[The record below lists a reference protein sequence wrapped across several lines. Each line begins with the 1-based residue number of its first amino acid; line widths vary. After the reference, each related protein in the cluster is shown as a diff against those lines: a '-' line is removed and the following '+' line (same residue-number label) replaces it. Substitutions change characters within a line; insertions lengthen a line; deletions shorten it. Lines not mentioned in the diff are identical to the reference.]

1 VRVSFDEQAGS
12 YEERAGLPED
22 IAREVASLVLEGA
35 SGLVLDVG
43 AGTGAIG
50 RELAPRA
57 RYLGLDLSRPML
69 RQFVAPRLQADADAR
84 WPIADGAA
92 GVVLFSRS
100 AHLLKSQAV
109 LGEVLRVAQKGARVL
124 IGRVRRPRESAPEQ
138 IKRTM
143 QAMLRERELP
153 GKNGERATRDFL
165 DALVERGAAQL
176 EDRFSAEWTEEEA
189 PIDSFESWR
198 AKPGLG
204 GRVVPDGVKAQILD
218 ELQLWAEEQFGDLRA
233 RRPVPRRYRLE
244 GAQLAR

>member
-1 VRVSFDEQAGS
+1 VRVSFDEQAPS
-12 YEERAGLPED
+12 YEERAGLPDD
-22 IAREVASLVLEGA
+22 IAREVASLVLDGA

-43 AGTGAIG
+43 AGTGTLG

-57 RYLGLDLSRPML
+57 RYLGLDMSRPML

-109 LGEVLRVAQKGARVL
+109 MGEVLRVAGQGARVL
-124 IGRVRRPRESAPEQ
+124 VGRVRRPRESAPEE

-153 GKNGERATRDFL
+153 NKNGERAARDFL
-165 DALVERGAAQL
+165 DALPGTRL

-233 RRPVPRRYRLE
+233 KSAVPRRYFLE
-244 GAQLAR
+244 GVQLAR